1 VATARRAWAPV
12 WSTTATLVVPGLF
25 ALTDRLIGNT
35 EIATL
40 ALARSV
46 LLIIGTAVN
55 SSTLLAALI
64 TGPAAFTVLFAGV
77 LNPNAACGAIAVLG
91 GYR

>member
-12 WSTTATLVVPGLF
+12 WSTTAGLRALRATLVVPGLF

-35 EIATL
+35 QMATL
-40 ALARSV
+40 AIARSV

-55 SSTLLAALI
+55 SSTLLAASSPDRRPSPCCSP
-64 TGPAAFTVLFAGV
+64 GS
-77 LNPNAACGAIAVLG
+77 
-91 GYR
+91 